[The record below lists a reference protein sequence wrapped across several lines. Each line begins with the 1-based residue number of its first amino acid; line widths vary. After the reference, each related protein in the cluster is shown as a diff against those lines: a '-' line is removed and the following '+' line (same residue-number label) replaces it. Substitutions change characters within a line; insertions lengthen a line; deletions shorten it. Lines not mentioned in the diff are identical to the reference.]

1 MSGALLAAA
10 ETNPWASGWD
20 MLVALGTLGLAVGT
34 VLLAVF
40 TFALARRTHDLA
52 RDSEATVRSQW
63 RPVLLPA
70 GHKPYEE
77 EGFTTTPRIK
87 PLAYNPNEQ
96 ILTVRIHNAGTGP
109 ALYVRAHL
117 ERPDQPGGISPR
129 NWSRAALAPGEAADL
144 VFENA
149 SFAQRAQLLLDYR
162 DLAGHQYGTAC
173 TIERVNLEPRMYD
186 VLVEDHSVT
195 TLGDAVYPQEGLRD
209 ARLPA
214 SAGPSLT

>member
-10 ETNPWASGWD
+10 ETDPWASGWD

-34 VLLAVF
+34 VLLAAF
-40 TFALARRTHDLA
+40 TFALALRTHALA
-52 RDSEATVRSQW
+52 RDSEATLRSQW
-63 RPVLLPA
+63 RPVLVPA
-70 GHKPYEE
+70 AHKPE
-77 EGFTTTPRIK
+77 EGVMTTPQIR
-87 PLAYNPNEQ
+87 PLTYNPNEQ

-209 ARLPA
+209 ARLLA
-214 SAGPSLT
+214 SAGRSRM